1 MKLLFAAFLFAAS
14 LIIPLVNANASVENF
29 RVIPC
34 GTDDMC
40 IRWGTISGLPTGSSY
55 SLGIWPD
62 STGSC
67 DLSASQIPGF
77 PKTRTYQGEAL
88 NTETWVN
95 PPNGNYFAA
104 LYTYG
109 GLLSNCESFTVTTG
123 GWAGSGCQGFLDCIS
138 DINIP
143 GLEPE
148 FTEQGLVGKIISAF
162 LPAILG
168 VAGFITVIIIV
179 ISGIQFV
186 TSGGNPEA
194 AAAARGRLTFAIIGF
209 VIIVLAFAILQIV
222 NNIFLGTTIA

>member
-14 LIIPLVNANASVENF
+14 LINPLTNANPSVENF
-29 RVIPC
+29 RATLC
-34 GTDDMC
+34 ATDDMC

-55 SLGIWPD
+55 SLGVWPD

-67 DLSASQIPGF
+67 DLNASQIAGF
-77 PKTRTYQGEAL
+77 PQTYTYQGETL
-88 NTETWVN
+88 KTEQWSN
-95 PPNGNYFAA
+95 PPNGNYYAA
-104 LYTYG
+104 LYTNS
-109 GLLSNCESFTVTTG
+109 GLLSDCLSFTVTTG

-138 DINIP
+138 DVAVP

-162 LPAILG
+162 LPALLG
-168 VAGFITVIIIV
+168 IAGFVTVIIII

-222 NNIFLGTTIA
+222 DKLFLGTGIA